1 MTKTGDVQA
10 LRQAMSSPR
19 VPLPGKRRHLAG
31 FTLIELL
38 VVIAIIAIL
47 AALLLPA
54 LASAKEKAKRISCMN
69 NLKQLGIALVG
80 YAYENNERLP
90 VSTGGFWVWDLDG
103 TAAAAMIQGNG
114 PTFQKSCY
122 CPGTSSRFNDTDN
135 FRLWWWANG
144 GNPSTQTPG
153 FRVLGYAMTLKGA
166 AGLTRTNVNERII
179 PQSMPFG
186 PITFPPRPMTEVVL
200 AADATISETA
210 QHDETKKY
218 TGNYNYISI
227 FGSYNVGGV
236 LKPHLSAHLNGKVPA
251 GGNIVMLDGHAEWR
265 KFNVMTSRSWGYSEG
280 GPTGSQDNGSSPT
293 FWW

>member
-1 MTKTGDVQA
+1 MTNNMTKTGDVQT
-10 LRQAMSSPR
+10 LRQAVSSPR

-47 AALLLPA
+47 AAMLLPA

-90 VSTGGFWVWDLDG
+90 VSTGGFWIWDLDG
-103 TAAAAMIQGNG
+103 PAAAAMIQGNG

-135 FRLWWWANG
+135 LALWWWANG

-166 AGLTRTNVNERII
+166 AGLIATNVNEKII

-210 QHDETKKY
+210 QHDATKKY
-218 TGNYNYISI
+218 TGNYNYTDII
-227 FGSYNVGGV
+227 GSYP
-236 LKPHLSAHLNGKVPA
+236 KHHLSAHLNGKVPA
-251 GGNIVMLDGHAEWR
+251 GGNIVMLDGHTEWR
-265 KFNVMTSRSWGYSEG
+265 KFNVMTARGYG
-280 GPTGSQDNGSSPT
+280 GLGGSQDNGTSPT